1 MTLAPEGLRPSL
13 SDLVTGVRAAV
24 RRQAGWRG
32 TAGLVAAE
40 LRRGLPSV
48 DVLTPEQ
55 RTGDPAGY
63 ASHTLHVEPDG
74 SFSLVALVW
83 LPGQITPIH
92 DHLTWCVFAVL
103 QGVERE
109 ELFTLDAGNLVPAG
123 VGENHVGEV
132 SGFAPPGDIHRV
144 RNSGQGTAISL
155 HVYGTDLS
163 RVESSV
169 RRTYDLPISPGVR
182 RRRTR

>member
-1 MTLAPEGLRPSL
+1 MTLAPGGLRPSL

-24 RRQAGWRG
+24 RRQAGWRD
-32 TAGLVAAE
+32 TAALVAGE
-40 LRRGLPSV
+40 LRRGLPSL
-48 DVLTPEQ
+48 DVLAPER
-55 RTGDPAGY
+55 RTGDPGGY
-63 ASHTLHVEPDG
+63 VSHTLHVEPDG

-109 ELFTLDAGNLVPAG
+109 ELFTLNADHLVPAG
-123 VGENHVGEV
+123 VNENHVGEV

-144 RNSGQGTAISL
+144 RNAGPGTAISL

-169 RRTYDLPISPGVR
+169 RRTYDLPIG
-182 RRRTR
+182 